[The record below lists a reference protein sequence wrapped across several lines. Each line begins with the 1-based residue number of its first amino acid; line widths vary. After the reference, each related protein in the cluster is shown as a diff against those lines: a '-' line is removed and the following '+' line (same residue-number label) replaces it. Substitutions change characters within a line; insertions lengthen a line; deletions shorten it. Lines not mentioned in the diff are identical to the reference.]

1 MGKPT
6 GPARAILFGG
16 MLSGSSALLEEA
28 ASALAGEFGPASGI
42 SETWPFD
49 HTDYYEAESG
59 PRLLRRFVSFAGLV
73 GEERLAAI
81 KLRTN
86 EMERELARCS
96 GALVERPVNLDPGLL
111 RLDSVVL
118 ASTKPAGHR
127 IYVGSGVHAEIT
139 LVYDKG
145 AYRPLPWTYPD
156 FRSRG
161 HLEYFER
168 LRDSLKAAR
177 RGAER
182 G

>member
-1 MGKPT
+1 LGKPT
-6 GPARAILFGG
+6 EPARAILFVG

-28 ASALAGEFGPASGI
+28 AAALAEEFGPTAGS

-59 PRLLRRFVSFAGLV
+59 PHLLRRFVSFAEPV
-73 GEERLAAI
+73 AEERLAAI

-86 EMERELARCS
+86 EMERELARRS
-96 GALVERPVNLDPGLL
+96 RALVERPVNLDPGLL

-118 ASTKPAGHR
+118 ASTKPAGQR
-127 IYVGSGVHAEIT
+127 IYLGSGVHAEIT
-139 LVYDKG
+139 LIYDKG
-145 AYRPLPWTYPD
+145 GYRPLPWTFPD
-156 FRSRG
+156 FRSREY
-161 HLEYFER
+161 LDYFER

-177 RGAER
+177 KGAER